1 MNTDF
6 EVLALFSTGASGI
19 AMIAAELTHL
29 QQSYDALMESIGST
43 LVSQPQLKPY
53 LDAIE
58 FTMDGTG
65 LHFDHAALKALLD
78 QKRVANEHE
87 TPLDMAER
95 DWFAMLLLDAVSYDS
110 FRVLQRWIDAV
121 RKGEI

>member
-6 EVLALFSTGASGI
+6 EGQALFSTGASGI

-87 TPLDMAER
+87 TLIDLAELNC
-95 DWFAMLLLDAVSYDS
+95 FGMLLLDAVDIDS
-110 FRVLQRWIDAV
+110 FRVLQRLIDEV
-121 RKGEI
+121 RTGEA

>member
-6 EVLALFSTGASGI
+6 EGQALFSTGASGI

-29 QQSYDALMESIGST
+29 QQSYDDLTERICSA

-58 FTMDGTG
+58 FTMDGSG
-65 LHFDHAALKALLD
+65 LHVDRTALEALLD
-78 QKRVANEHE
+78 QKRVANEHDARID
-87 TPLDMAER
+87 LAELNCL
-95 DWFAMLLLDAVSYDS
+95 AMLLLDTVDFDS
-110 FRVLQRWIDAV
+110 LRVLQRLIDEV
-121 RKGEI
+121 RTGEA